1 MNKAVVFWS
10 GGKDSAMALYK
21 ARQISGLEI
30 VGLVCTLNENA
41 GATSVHG
48 IPERVLDRQTK
59 QTGLPLLKMWVPE
72 MPSNQEYEAALLQVY
87 ADLKSDGIS
96 TVIYGDIFLEDIKTY
111 RENLISKAG
120 LAAVFPLWKVK
131 TTKLMQEFISLGF
144 KAIVCTI
151 DTSRLDKS
159 YLGRA
164 IDQRFLEELPKG
176 VDPAGENGEFHTF
189 CFDGPIFSNA
199 VMFDTGLKV
208 LNKARIK
215 QLSDNYEYLEIF

>member
-1 MNKAVVFWS
+1 
-10 GGKDSAMALYK
+10 MALYK
-21 ARQISGLEI
+21 ARQIFGLEI

-48 IPERVLDRQTK
+48 IPERVLDRQIK

-72 MPSNQEYEAALLQVY
+72 MPSNREYEAALLQVY
-87 ADLKSDGIS
+87 AQLKSDGIS

-120 LAAVFPLWKVK
+120 LKAVFPLWKVE

-151 DTSRLDKS
+151 DTARLDKS
-159 YLGRA
+159 YLGTA
-164 IDQRFLEELPKG
+164 IDQRFLDELPKG

-199 VMFDTGLKV
+199 VKFDTGLKV
-208 LNKARIK
+208 LNKTHVK
-215 QLSDNYEYLEIF
+215 QLSGNYEYLEVF